1 MQNIHKDTQIIN
13 EYHCHIFSPGWPS
26 VCGIALASLKSSK
39 WTPTLYCRDL
49 VCWPTWVT
57 SFKSQSMGDGHWAGR
72 ATAST
77 PKFFC
82 EKIASFCTLT
92 FTTNVSWQRQQIVT
106 LLVDMFCSIRFI
118 YWSTILCI
126 EGMSVIC
133 VFITFL
139 SVFKIISW
147 TSYNFSFLPFRGVVS
162 TTTEKARIPLVN
174 RHVLLERISGLV
186 NFSTVVTGIV
196 YIFEVLGL
204 NLV

>member
-1 MQNIHKDTQIIN
+1 
-13 EYHCHIFSPGWPS
+13 
-26 VCGIALASLKSSK
+26 
-39 WTPTLYCRDL
+39 
-49 VCWPTWVT
+49 
-57 SFKSQSMGDGHWAGR
+57 
-72 ATAST
+72 
-77 PKFFC
+77 
-82 EKIASFCTLT
+82 
-92 FTTNVSWQRQQIVT
+92 
-106 LLVDMFCSIRFI
+106 
-118 YWSTILCI
+118 
-126 EGMSVIC
+126 MSVIC

-196 YIFEVLGL
+196 YIFEVLCL